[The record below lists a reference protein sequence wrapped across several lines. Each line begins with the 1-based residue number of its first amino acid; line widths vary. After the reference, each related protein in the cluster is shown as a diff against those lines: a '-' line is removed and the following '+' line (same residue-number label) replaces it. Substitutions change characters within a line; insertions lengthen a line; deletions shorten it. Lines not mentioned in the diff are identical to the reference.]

1 MDFEQVLKEVVW
13 RLVTEGRISYRRIK
27 LSFALDDDGLEE
39 LRREL
44 IGLKRLAADVD
55 GELLVW
61 EPDGRAAR
69 PEPMA
74 LPQPLPALRH
84 AEKPTGLAAKRDTPA
99 AAAAT
104 PDAERRQL
112 TVMFCDLVGS
122 TALSTGMDP
131 EDLRDVIASYQTR
144 CTEAIRRYDG
154 FVAKYMGDGI
164 LVYFGY
170 PRAHQDEAERSVRAG
185 LDIVEAMAGLNAA
198 VRRPPGVE
206 LAVRI
211 GIASGPVI
219 VGDQIGEGTASETAV
234 VGETPNLAA
243 RLQALAQPNQIVVS
257 AATRAMLG
265 DHFDLEYLGA
275 SELKGFAEPVPAWRV
290 LAARD
295 VESRFAATRTGS
307 SAPLVGRQEEMGLLL
322 RAWEGSSR
330 GRGQVVLIQGE
341 AGLGKSRLVEGLREA
356 AGKDHIWVAVRCS
369 PFHTASAF
377 HPIIEHL
384 KRVFGWQ
391 PEDTAQQHLA
401 KLEAGLAGFK
411 ALPFSESVRLFAD
424 LMSVPVA
431 EDRYPRLSMTAQQQR
446 DATLDAIVAWLIET
460 AERAPVLMAW
470 EDLHWADPTT
480 LETLGMLIEQAP
492 TAALLVV
499 ATHRPELTPPWPQR
513 SHMTPITLNRLERPE
528 VETMVGHL
536 AGGRPLPG
544 EVVEHIVAK
553 ADGVPLYVEELT
565 KAILG
570 SGVLEARADIYVLT
584 GSLAQLHIPET
595 LQDSLMARL
604 DRAPRLR
611 ELAQLGSV
619 LGREFAYDMISALAG
634 IEEQMLQSG
643 LGQLVVDELL
653 YQRGRPPR
661 SRYLFKH
668 ALIQDAA
675 YQSLLKRTRQQY
687 HQQVAKLLEDRF
699 PEVAS
704 TQPELVAHHY
714 TEANCPAQAIAYW
727 LRAGAAAA
735 SKSANL
741 EAVDQFRRG
750 LVLVEALSD
759 TRERA
764 ERELDLQMALGPALF
779 ATKSYSHPDIGRAYA
794 RAWEL
799 CRQLEDGPRGFT
811 ALRGLQLHHLGTPD
825 LEKSQ
830 HFAEEALRVAERL
843 DDAARRV
850 GAHMALGSTLFFQ
863 GKLEP
868 ALAHFRRG
876 FEMFVPDMQ
885 FPDWPGS
892 HPAVQCQLYRTL
904 ISWMLGYPDRS
915 LDELKAAV
923 RSAETLGHP
932 VTLAI
937 ALCWAALVHIWR
949 HEPPAAADHAGRAL
963 RICEEQRIAEF
974 HAYALCAS
982 GWALGVSGESEKGPA
997 QIGQG
1002 VEGYGLGVG
1011 RHALLALQADA
1022 QLAIGK
1028 PEAALASVAAGLKAV
1043 EKTGGAPLEAELYR
1057 LRGEALLAGA
1067 GTVSEAETAI
1077 EQAIAVARRQNAK
1090 SWELRGAM
1098 SLARLRRQQGR
1109 PQEAAALL
1117 TPILGWFT
1125 EGLDTADLQA
1135 ARTLLAEIASSLCSS
1150 Q

>member
-1 MDFEQVLKEVVW
+1 MDVAAWL
-13 RLVTEGRISYRRIK
+13 RGL
-27 LSFALDDDGLEE
+27 GLEQYAPAF
-39 LRREL
+39 RDN
-44 IGLKRLAADVD
+44 DVD
-55 GELLVW
+55 GEVLPELTAEDLISIGVTSV
-61 EPDGRAAR
+61 GHRRKLISAIAALRAAA
-69 PEPMA
+69 PA
-74 LPQPLPALRH
+74 PALT
-84 AEKPTGLAAKRDTPA
+84 ATPA
-99 AAAAT
+99 SLPPPT
-104 PDAERRQL
+104 PVPAQAERRQL

-122 TALSTGMDP
+122 TALSTAMDP
-131 EDLRDVIASYQTR
+131 EDLRDVIASFQNR
-144 CTEAIRRYDG
+144 CSAVIRHYDG

-170 PRAHQDEAERSVRAG
+170 PRAHEDEAERSVRAG
-185 LDIVEAMAGLNAA
+185 LDIVDAMAELNAA
-198 VRRPPGVE
+198 VPRPPGVE

-211 GIASGPVI
+211 GIATGPVI

-257 AATRAMLG
+257 SATRAMLG
-265 DHFDLEYLGA
+265 DHFDLEDLGA
-275 SELKGFAEPVPAWRV
+275 YDLRGFAEPIPVWRV
-290 LAARD
+290 LSARD

-307 SAPLVGRQEEMGLLL
+307 AAPLVGRQEEMGLLL
-322 RAWEGSSR
+322 RAWEGSSH

-341 AGLGKSRLVEGLREA
+341 AGLGKSRLVEGLRAA
-356 AGKDHIWVAVRCS
+356 AGKDHIWVAIRCS

-411 ALPFSESVRLFAD
+411 TLPLSESVRLFAD
-424 LMSVPVA
+424 LMSVPLP

-446 DATLDAIVAWLIET
+446 DATLDAIIAWLIET
-460 AERAPVLMAW
+460 AEGTPVLMAW

-499 ATHRPELTPPWPQR
+499 ATYRPELTPPWPQR
-513 SHMTPITLNRLERPE
+513 SHMIPITLNRLERPE
-528 VETMVGHL
+528 VEAMVGHL
-536 AGGRPLPG
+536 SGGRSLPG
-544 EVVEHIVAK
+544 EVVDHIVAK

-570 SGVLEARADIYVLT
+570 SGVLETRADIYVLT

-595 LQDSLMARL
+595 LQASLMARL
-604 DRAPRLR
+604 DRAPQLR
-611 ELAQLGSV
+611 EVAQLGSV

-634 IEEQMLQSG
+634 IDEQMLQSG

-714 TEANCPAQAIAYW
+714 TEANCPAQAITYW
-727 LRAGAAAA
+727 HKAGATAA

-741 EAVDQFRRG
+741 EAIDQFRRG
-750 LVLVEALSD
+750 LALVEALSD
-759 TRERA
+759 LRERA
-764 ERELDLQMALGPALF
+764 ERELDLQIALGPALG
-779 ATKSYSHPDIGRAYA
+779 ATKAYSHADMGRTYA

-799 CRQLEDGPRGFT
+799 CRQLGDHSREFT
-811 ALRGLQLHHLGTPD
+811 ALRGLQLHHQGL
-825 LEKSQ
+825 LEMEKAL

-843 DDAARRV
+843 GDAARLV
-850 GAHMALGSTLFFQ
+850 GAHMALGVVLFFQ
-863 GKLEP
+863 GKLDP
-868 ALAHFRRG
+868 SLPHYRRS
-876 FEMFVPDMQ
+876 FEMFDPNMQ

-892 HPAVQCQLYRTL
+892 HPAAQCQYFLAL

-915 LDELKAAV
+915 LEELRAALG
-923 RSAETLGHP
+923 SAETLGHP
-932 VTLAI
+932 LTLAQT
-937 ALCWAALVHIWR
+937 LCWAALVHICR
-949 HEPPAAADHAGRAL
+949 HEPSAVADYAGRAL
-963 RICEEQRIAEF
+963 RICEEHRIAHF
-974 HAYALCAS
+974 QALALCAD
-982 GWALGVSGESEKGPA
+982 GWALGVSGESKKGLA
-997 QIGQG
+997 QIAQG
-1002 VEGYGLGVG
+1002 LDSFGSGPFQHWV
-1011 RHALLALQADA
+1011 LALQADA

-1028 PEAALASVAAGLKAV
+1028 PEAALASVAAGLEMV
-1043 EKTGGAPLEAELYR
+1043 EKMGGAPIEAELHR
-1057 LRGEALLAGA
+1057 LRGEALFAGA
-1067 GTVSEAETAI
+1067 GTLSEAEAAI
-1077 EQAIAVARRQNAK
+1077 EKGIDVARRQNAK
-1090 SWELRGAM
+1090 SWELRCAT

-1109 PQEAAALL
+1109 PQEAVALL
-1117 TPILGWFT
+1117 APILGWFT
-1125 EGLDTADLQA
+1125 EGFDTADLQEAKALLDKLTEPAIA
-1135 ARTLLAEIASSLCSS
+1135 AEE
-1150 Q
+1150 